1 MGLTSYTFFD
11 EEQSL
16 RLASLISSLKGEPPN
31 GPFYESSKDLLE
43 KEKFTEVLTQYA
55 KESAVLVNVDTKDFE
70 SVFNLMIALIKD
82 ATASVIP
89 QLVEF
94 IVNPIVASATD
105 KALLKLRVLS
115 NLYNNLER
123 ANPSRFHVYQAIVSV
138 AAKNGE
144 VDVLVPTLSQLDG
157 WLAEWNVNTDAKKRI
172 YLALADVLGAHQ
184 DYKQLSY
191 EQLLKY
197 LSLFSATPES
207 ASSAKK
213 YALRAVTEAIR
224 IPAVLDFEDLVALY
238 AVQSLKKEDAPLY
251 NLLNIFLNES
261 LAQYQEFCDSHPGFI
276 DSHGLD
282 HEANMRKMR
291 ILSLATLTSNNVQ
304 GEVSYD
310 TIAKTLEIEECDV
323 EMWIIDVIRAG
334 LIDAKMNQLQRVAVI
349 TRSTH
354 RVFGDA
360 QWRQLRDK
368 LKAWRSNLADILT
381 ILDTAKQHAGSIAET
396 ADEAVVN

>member
-368 LKAWRSNLADILT
+368 LK
-381 ILDTAKQHAGSIAET
+381 HAGSIAET